1 MRAWLL
7 LSRWI
12 DRLNL
17 ALGRLVAWLALLM
30 IAIGA
35 YNALARY
42 LGRFIGFN
50 LSSNAYLELQQYL
63 FSAIVLLAA
72 AAVLAKD
79 EHVRVDVLYGRLGS
93 RGRSWID
100 LVGTLLFLI
109 PFCAFALALAW
120 PAVSNSWAIL
130 EDSPD
135 PGGLPRYPLKTLVP
149 IAFALLILQ
158 GVSQTIVQVARLRGH
173 AAEGEPE

>member
-1 MRAWLL
+1 M
-7 LSRWI
+7 
-12 DRLNL
+12 NL

-30 IAIGA
+30 ITIGA

-63 FSAIVLLAA
+63 FSALFLLAA
-72 AAVLAKD
+72 AAVLCKD
-79 EHVRVDVLYGRLGS
+79 EHVRVDVLYGRLSS

-109 PFCAFALALAW
+109 PFCTFALALSW
-120 PAVSNSWAIL
+120 PAVSNSWAIV

-149 IAFALLILQ
+149 LAFALLILQ
-158 GVSQTIVQVARLRGH
+158 GVSLAIVQVARLRGRL
-173 AAEGEPE
+173 AAGHQAQGEPE